1 MTWIS
6 PKDAAQ
12 LLHYDVKEV
21 SLLALNKA
29 QREEF
34 DFPRRCGTFHIQTV
48 DNRN

>member
-1 MTWIS
+1 MMRLEVI
-6 PKDAAQ
+6 KDAVVGFRV
-12 LLHYDVKEV
+12 DKEV